1 MATFR
6 NARKSGKNPEQKI
19 VKADNLKIEPEVVEI
34 EEQPVV
40 VVKETKKISR
50 KNSTQDNQ
58 LLGGN

>member
-6 NARKSGKNPEQKI
+6 NARKSGKIPEQKI
-19 VKADNLKIEPEVVEI
+19 VKADNLKIEPVVEI

-40 VVKETKKISR
+40 KETKKFSR

>member
-6 NARKSGKNPEQKI
+6 NARKSGGKPVEQKI
-19 VKADNLKIEPEVVEI
+19 VKAEILKIDIEEVEI
-34 EEQPVV
+34 EQP